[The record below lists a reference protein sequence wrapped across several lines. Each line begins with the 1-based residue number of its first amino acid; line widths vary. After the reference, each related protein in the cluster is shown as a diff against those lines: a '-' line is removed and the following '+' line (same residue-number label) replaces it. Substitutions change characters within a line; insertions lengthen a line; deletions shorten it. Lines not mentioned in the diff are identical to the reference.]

1 MVFRNDLMTHIKLF
15 SSPMAEVRKSTEW
28 TSWARVNETREG
40 RIERRYKV
48 VCKANIPQQTDLRV
62 QVKTNERFCSAGS
75 DETCAGERIL
85 DLHAEDGGNLD
96 LVAHG
101 LEPLLVL
108 LANAVCKNSVVVG
121 YDICCD
127 NVVDKNPNCT
137 HLCSN
142 GTTEVME
149 TDVDDIVKAGSHDSD
164 SKKKVTDSPQNQY
177 SGGSGDS
184 DIIEEPLLPAKSE
197 SSFKSPVALRQ
208 TSNISFA
215 DTLLDDVQNVKRKN
229 DSYISKNSSEQNRSL
244 SACQNKTNN
253 GTSPNL
259 PNQTETKPE
268 NTRWRHESKDH
279 HKPKYNTKECN
290 CPKPKRRLGPPWSHN
305 DVFKGYCKCRDLG
318 IYRTCRKCKIR
329 IPGL

>member
-1 MVFRNDLMTHIKLF
+1 MTSLKLF
-15 SSPMAEVRKSTEW
+15 SSSMAEVRKGTEW

-85 DLHAEDGGNLD
+85 DLHGGDGGNLD
-96 LVAHG
+96 LAAHG

-121 YDICCD
+121 DDKCCD
-127 NVVDKNPNCT
+127 NVVDKNPNGTC
-137 HLCSN
+137 LCSN
-142 GTTEVME
+142 GTTEGMKR
-149 TDVDDIVKAGSHDSD
+149 DVENIVKARSHDSE
-164 SKKKVTDSPQNQY
+164 SKEKVTDSPQYQY
-177 SGGSGDS
+177 SGGSADS

-197 SSFKSPVALRQ
+197 PSFNSPIALKQ

-215 DTLLDDVQNVKRKN
+215 DILLSDLRKVKRKN
-229 DSYISKNSSEQNRSL
+229 DSYISTNSSEQNRSL
-244 SACQNKTNN
+244 SACQKKTNN
-253 GTSPNL
+253 GTTQNL
-259 PNQTETKPE
+259 LNQTETKTE
-268 NTRWRHESKDH
+268 NTRGRHENDESKEH
-279 HKPKYNTKECN
+279 HKPEYNTKECN
-290 CPKPKRRLGPPWSHN
+290 CPKPKRRPGPPWSHN